1 MKNLLIFTLTLF
13 LSYASYSQG
22 CGPILGSSG
31 GQQFQYCGTTPEYVL
46 HVSNTTQCDMELWW
60 NYFTTCT
67 DHLTPSVDAFG
78 PFQEVIPGGT
88 TPANAITQH
97 IYKIK
102 SMLGEGGCNNT
113 PCVDPCYMVVRDQNG
128 NFVIPTN
135 MDFTQI
141 FGPCGFGAHPAC
153 PQPSGGTYCG
163 WTDCY
168 GMQVCVTIVHIA
180 GNQYNINF
188 HY

>member
-1 MKNLLIFTLTLF
+1 MNEQLDDLL
-13 LSYASYSQG
+13 
-22 CGPILGSSG
+22 GPKPEEVK
-31 GQQFQYCGTTPEYVL
+31 GTKKMFE
-46 HVSNTTQCDMELWW
+46 SMEVG
-60 NYFTTCT
+60 
-67 DHLTPSVDAFG
+67 DEID
-78 PFQEVIPGGT
+78 
-88 TPANAITQH
+88 IT
-97 IYKIK
+97 YEFK
-102 SMLGEGGCNNT
+102 EF

-168 GMQVCVTIVHIA
+168 GMQVCVTIVHID